1 MKTDDLIRA
10 LAEDAPAHSGDA
22 RNRALLLL
30 AASTLVAGLLLVVIF
45 TLRTDLAGAGA
56 WPTFR
61 KLAFTLLL
69 LAAGAKGATLLMQPD
84 ARVRDALIWL
94 AAPVAAI
101 VAFISADLALNGSAE
116 IGARV
121 IGSTAWQCLVSVS
134 LLSAAPLA
142 AFLYGLRE
150 GATTRPDIAG
160 ALAGVAA
167 GGLAASLYAFHCTDD
182 GALFVGVWYGLA
194 ILLVGVAGWFAGR
207 RVLQW

>member
-10 LAEDAPAHSGDA
+10 LAEDAPTQSGAA
-22 RNRALLLL
+22 RKKALMLL
-30 AASTLVAGLLLVVIF
+30 AASTLVAGLLLVITF
-45 TLRTDLAGAGA
+45 TLRDDLAGAGA

-61 KLAFTLLL
+61 KLVFTLLL
-69 LAAGAKGATLLMQPD
+69 LAAGARGATILMQPD
-84 ARVRDALIWL
+84 ARMRDALIWL

-101 VAFISADLALNGSAE
+101 VAFISADIALNGSANL
-116 IGARV
+116 GARV
-121 IGSTAWQCLVSVS
+121 IGSTAWQCLISVS
-134 LLSAAPLA
+134 MLSTAPLA
-142 AFLYGLRE
+142 ALLYGLRE

-167 GGLAASLYAFHCTDD
+167 GGLAASLYALPCTDD

-194 ILLVGVAGWFAGR
+194 IILVGAMGWFAGR